1 MTQSLDYSF
10 WNERILV
17 GMYAAYQLT
26 PGKSYVTLMAAFKPQ
41 FRWTYMVRY
50 LNYTEGATVRG
61 YPTGPLDTVTFDI
74 TYEF

>member
-1 MTQSLDYSF
+1 MTEAIDYGF
-10 WNERILV
+10 WNDRILV

-26 PGKSYVTLMAAFKPQ
+26 PGKSYYTLMTAFKPT

-50 LNYTEGATVRG
+50 LNYVEGSTVKG
-61 YPTGPLDTVTFDI
+61 YPTGPLDTLTFDI